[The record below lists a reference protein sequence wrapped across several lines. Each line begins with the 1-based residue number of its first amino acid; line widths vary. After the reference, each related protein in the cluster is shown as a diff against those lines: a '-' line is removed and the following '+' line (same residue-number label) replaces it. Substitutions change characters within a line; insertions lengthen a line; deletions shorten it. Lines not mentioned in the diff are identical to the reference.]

1 MTEKLL
7 TGTLSLNTTTTT
19 HPLLNSRKISK
30 ITPMEMV
37 TTFEL
42 AQLCLKPLKNWT
54 FLCCLPHEIC
64 EKLTIVIDMMIQIY
78 FQVLVK
84 VVCCYDSQTTHS
96 QVGKLSFITIN
107 SKTLTSASR
116 IFSNFMINIAQH
128 AHVNL
133 YIVFFLL
140 LLFFYC

>member
-1 MTEKLL
+1 
-7 TGTLSLNTTTTT
+7 
-19 HPLLNSRKISK
+19 
-30 ITPMEMV
+30 MV
-37 TTFEL
+37 TTFKL

-78 FQVLVK
+78 FQELVK

-116 IFSNFMINIAQH
+116 IFSKFMINIAQH

-133 YIVFFLL
+133 YIVFFFFVVVFLL
-140 LLFFYC
+140 LIFSYSGTIKFTVHLTCVFWQKLLLTSRICEHF